1 MAARRAL
8 IVGAGPF
15 GLSIS
20 AHLRGRGIDH
30 QIVGRPV
37 DTWRA
42 HMPAGMY
49 LKSEPYGSDFAS
61 PEKGNDVCA
70 YCKVHGLDYVHR
82 LGPLSI
88 ERFLDYAD
96 WFTKRWVPEVYDVR
110 VTEVTPVDGGFRVEF
125 ADAAPVCAQQVIV
138 ATGLL
143 PYKHVPGELSD
154 LPSDLVTHTIDHHD
168 LERFRRRRVAVLGS
182 GQSALET
189 AALLH
194 ETGADVV
201 LVVRAPEVL
210 FAAPN
215 PAELSLVGHL
225 RRPVNKLCEGW
236 HCAFWN
242 SPAGFRRLPRDMR
255 VRKAKSV
262 LGPIGAWWLKDRVDG
277 VIETLTSHR
286 VRGAAVTGSGVRL
299 LLDGPG
305 QTSLDVDHVIAGTGF
320 RVDLARLP
328 FLPASVQEKIA
339 LCSGYPVVNR
349 AGESSVPG
357 LYFAGAHTAVSL
369 GPSVR
374 FIAGTHQAVAQLASS
389 VARGA

>member
-96 WFTKRWVPEVYDVR
+96 WFTKRWVPEVDDVR

-125 ADAAPVCAQQVIV
+125 ADAAP
-138 ATGLL
+138 
-143 PYKHVPGELSD
+143 
-154 LPSDLVTHTIDHHD
+154 
-168 LERFRRRRVAVLGS
+168 
-182 GQSALET
+182 
-189 AALLH
+189 
-194 ETGADVV
+194 
-201 LVVRAPEVL
+201 
-210 FAAPN
+210 
-215 PAELSLVGHL
+215 
-225 RRPVNKLCEGW
+225 
-236 HCAFWN
+236 
-242 SPAGFRRLPRDMR
+242 
-255 VRKAKSV
+255 
-262 LGPIGAWWLKDRVDG
+262 
-277 VIETLTSHR
+277 
-286 VRGAAVTGSGVRL
+286 
-299 LLDGPG
+299 
-305 QTSLDVDHVIAGTGF
+305 
-320 RVDLARLP
+320 
-328 FLPASVQEKIA
+328 
-339 LCSGYPVVNR
+339 
-349 AGESSVPG
+349 
-357 LYFAGAHTAVSL
+357 
-369 GPSVR
+369 
-374 FIAGTHQAVAQLASS
+374 
-389 VARGA
+389 